1 MMLRH
6 RLSKVAQV
14 ISFAL
19 ASSIFSGNAAWLDF
33 DSLPSSGAITSL
45 PAELQA
51 LPYVAKHS
59 NFIKKTDA
67 INNLYY
73 WYDSDVYI
81 YGNALS
87 LSGPAGQYGPEHTV
101 SIVAN
106 SPGEMPAAIFGD
118 DLTIRTQSRVAANN
132 GNGVSGIYLHPLQP
146 SDLPLFLLTGDR
158 TRIFIDG
165 EDGNGIHVEQS
176 VTGRGT
182 AFVRTGDDLYIETTG
197 DRDYGIYVS
206 SNTVVGNGTSD
217 VTVGN
222 RARII
227 TRGLVGSAVYA
238 IQPSSTVNIGDDAQI
253 ETFGKSSLG
262 VSANSSA
269 RINLGN
275 NAIIITHAD
284 MTDGVYATSSSSIS
298 LGENA
303 HIVTNGSSSRGVYA
317 YNNAVI
323 NLGKRADVLMSSDA
337 KDPANYYGP
346 IGISAVN
353 RGTVNLAG
361 DTKVTMSSDA
371 SLHSYALSAETGGAI
386 DGSAGGKYL
395 ITGDIIYAGSMAA
408 SGTAPQRNSAIS
420 LNMTEGSLWE
430 GASYTENYGPGVPSF
445 ALALS
450 KATWNMSN
458 SSTLTSLSLNSGS
471 SVNFAHA
478 DDSWQTLTITG
489 DYVGNGGKIRLNT
502 VLNDDTSETDKLIV
516 NGNTS
521 GNTYVAVNNIGGLG
535 AATIQGIE
543 VVHVGGDSA
552 GVFEK
557 EGRIVAGGYDY
568 SLVKKGNNWYLTSE
582 AIPDPVI
589 PVEPVDPVP
598 PEPVDPV
605 DPVIPVKPEQ
615 PVAPS
620 QPSAP
625 SLPSAQRPEFGS
637 YLANNFAA
645 NTLFMT
651 RLHDRLGETQYTD
664 ALTGEKKVTS
674 LWLRNVGNHLNFKD
688 NSGQLKTQ
696 SNSYVL
702 QIGGDLAQW
711 STDGLDRWHIGAM
724 AGYANSKNRTT
735 SSLNNHYSR
744 GQIEGY
750 SVGLYGT
757 WYANQEDK
765 SGGYVD
771 SWVLYNWFDNTV
783 NGQYQAAEE
792 YRSKG
797 ITASIEAG
805 YSQKV
810 AGTDALSYWIQPKAQ
825 AVWMDVQAD
834 DHREDNGTYVQADN
848 NGNLMTSLGVR
859 AYMSRSFE
867 KETNQS
873 NGYQPFIEANWVH
886 NSRAQSV
893 QMGSQ
898 SNEIQGARDA
908 AELKIGIEG
917 QMTSRL
923 NVWGNVAHKIGGS
936 GYSDTQGTLGVKYLF

>member
-6 RLSKVAQV
+6 RLSTVAQV

-19 ASSIFSGNAAWLDF
+19 ASSVFSGNAAWLDF
-33 DSLPSSGAITSL
+33 DSLPTSGAITSL
-45 PAELQA
+45 PAELQV
-51 LPYVAKHS
+51 LPYVASHT

-67 INNLYY
+67 INSLYY
-73 WYDSDVYI
+73 WHESDVYI
-81 YGNALS
+81 YGNGLS
-87 LSGPAGQYGPEHTV
+87 LNGPAGQYGPEHTV
-101 SIVAN
+101 SIVAS

-132 GNGVSGIYLHPLQP
+132 GNGVSGLYLHPLQQP
-146 SDLPLFLLTGDR
+146 DLPLFLLTGDR
-158 TRIFIDG
+158 TQIFIDG
-165 EDGNGIHVEQS
+165 DDGNGIHVEQS
-176 VTGRGT
+176 TSGRGT
-182 AFVRTGDDLYIETTG
+182 AFFRTGDELYIETTG

-206 SNTVVGNGTSD
+206 SNEAVGSGTSD

-238 IQPSSTVNIGDDAQI
+238 LRANSTINIGDDAQI

-269 RINLGN
+269 RINFGN
-275 NAIIITHAD
+275 NATIITNANS
-284 MTDGVYATSSSSIS
+284 TDVVYATTSSSIS

-303 HIVTNGSSSRGVYA
+303 HIVAKGPSSRGVYA
-317 YNNAVI
+317 YNNGVI
-323 NLGKRADVLMSSDA
+323 NLGQRADVLMSSDA
-337 KDPANYYGP
+337 KDSVSYYGP
-346 IGISAVN
+346 IGISAAN

-361 DTKVTMSSDA
+361 DTTVTMSSDA
-371 SLHSYALSAETGGAI
+371 SINSYALSAETGGVI

-408 SGTAPQRNSAIS
+408 SGTSPQRNSAIS
-420 LNMTEGSLWE
+420 LKMTEGSIWN
-430 GASYTENYGPGVPSF
+430 GASYTENYGPGMPSF

-450 KATWNMSN
+450 NATWNMNN

-471 SVNFAHA
+471 SVNFSHA
-478 DDSWQTLTITG
+478 DDSWRTLTITG

-502 VLNDDTSETDKLIV
+502 VLNDDTSDTDKLIV

-521 GNTYVAVNNIGGLG
+521 GNTFVAVNNIGGLG
-535 AATIQGIE
+535 AATVQGIE
-543 VVHVGGDSA
+543 VVRVGGNSE

-557 EGRIVAGGYDY
+557 EARIVAGGYDY

-589 PVEPVDPVP
+589 PEEPVDPVP
-598 PEPVDPV
+598 PEPEDPV
-605 DPVIPVKPEQ
+605 DPVVPVKPEQ
-615 PVAPS
+615 PVAPTQPLS
-620 QPSAP
+620 PSAH
-625 SLPSAQRPEFGS
+625 RPEFGS
-637 YLANNFAA
+637 YLANNIAG

-651 RLHDRLGETQYTD
+651 RLHDRLGEAQYTD

-674 LWLRNVGNHLNFKD
+674 LWLRNVGNHLSFKD
-688 NSGQLKTQ
+688 GSGQLKTQ

-702 QIGGDLAQW
+702 QLGGDLAQW

-735 SSLNNHYSR
+735 SALNNHYSR

-783 NGQYQAAEE
+783 NGQYQAVEE

-810 AGTDALSYWIQPKAQ
+810 GGTDALSYWIQPKAQ

-834 DHREDNGTYVQADN
+834 DHREDNGTYVQADK
-848 NGNLMTSLGVR
+848 NGNLMTSLGIR

-867 KETNQS
+867 SETNDS
-873 NGYQPFIEANWVH
+873 YGYQPFIEANWVH
-886 NSRAQSV
+886 NSHSQSV
-893 QMGSQ
+893 KMGSE
-898 SNEIQGARDA
+898 SNEIQGLRDA
-908 AELKIGIEG
+908 AELKVGVEG
-917 QMTSRL
+917 QITPRL
-923 NVWGNVAHKIGGS
+923 NVWGNVAQKIGS
-936 GYSDTQGTLGVKYLF
+936 AGYSETQGTLGVKYLF